1 MELITDLNNISGK
14 YRDSIITL
22 GNFDGLHLGHQA
34 LVKMVIDRAKEIS
47 GTSIV
52 VTFHPHPLKILAPD
66 KCPPL
71 ISIYEEKI
79 TMFTNM
85 GVDVLVKI
93 PFTFEFASK
102 SPREFVKD
110 ILCDSLNVREIFVGH
125 NYRFGRGREGN
136 IERLKALGVELG
148 FRVNE
153 IDYIAVNDEV
163 VSSTKIRVLLKD
175 GEIEHA
181 AKLLGRP
188 YAITGI
194 VIQGDGRGKA
204 LGFPTANIMPE
215 HEIIPAR
222 GVYAVKVSLRGQH
235 YSGIANIGYRPT
247 FDKDI
252 LTTEANIFDLNED
265 VYGEKITLYFIHRI
279 RDEKKFPSVDALIQQ
294 INLDVESAK
303 VYLQLHQ

>member
-1 MELITDLNNISGK
+1 MQLITDLNDISGK
-14 YRDSIITL
+14 CKDSVVTL

-34 LVKMVIDRAKEIS
+34 LVKMVIDRAKEIN
-47 GTSIV
+47 GTSVV

-79 TMFTNM
+79 TLFTNM

-93 PFTFEFASK
+93 PFTLEFASK
-102 SPREFVKD
+102 SPGEFVKD
-110 ILCDSLNVREIFVGH
+110 ILYDSLNVKEIFVGH
-125 NYRFGRGREGN
+125 NYRFGRGRKGN
-136 IERLKALGVELG
+136 IERLKDLGVELG

-153 IDYIAVNDEV
+153 IDYIAVNGEV
-163 VSSTKIRVLLKD
+163 VSSTKIRNLLKD

-194 VIQGDGRGKA
+194 VVQGDGRGKA
-204 LGFPTANIMPE
+204 LGFPTANIVPE
-215 HEIIPAR
+215 HEIIPAK
-222 GVYAVKVSLRGQH
+222 GVYAVKVFLRGQH
-235 YSGIANIGYRPT
+235 YNGIANIGYRPT
-247 FDKDI
+247 FGKDI

-265 VYGEKITLYFIHRI
+265 IYGEKITLYFIHRI
-279 RDEKKFPSVDALIQQ
+279 RDEKKFPSVDALVQQ
-294 INLDVESAK
+294 IKLDVEAAK
-303 VYLQLHQ
+303 NHL